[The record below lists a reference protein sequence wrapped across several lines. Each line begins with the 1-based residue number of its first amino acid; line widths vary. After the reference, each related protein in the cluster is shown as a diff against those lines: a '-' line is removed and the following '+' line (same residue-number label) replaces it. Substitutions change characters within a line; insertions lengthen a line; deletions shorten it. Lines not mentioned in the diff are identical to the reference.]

1 MQATTGSC
9 KIILMDN
16 NNHNNHFSR
25 KEEDHPQSLQ
35 EKVNEKIS
43 FLCRIVALVIA
54 VLIFATTI
62 VGQDNIPFV
71 ILGLSLSV
79 ALLAIAGLQNHSK
92 RK

>member
-1 MQATTGSC
+1 
-9 KIILMDN
+9 MDN
-16 NNHNNHFSR
+16 NDHKNHFSR
-25 KEEDHPQSLQ
+25 KDENHPQSLH

-54 VLIFATTI
+54 VITFATTI
-62 VGQDNIPFV
+62 VGQSNIPFV
-71 ILGLSLSV
+71 ILGLSLAI